1 MKGMTGMEQSHGAL
15 AQRMKLTLD
24 EEQLTNCM
32 RCGFCQMACPTF
44 LETGLEAASPRG
56 RIALM
61 KAVVDGIM
69 EPDESFQSQMDLCLG
84 CRACEP
90 ACPSDVKYGQL
101 IEQTREAIVK
111 EKKFSVPVKLV
122 RKTFLQGI
130 FPHKGRLKFM
140 GKSLKFY
147 QKSGLQKFAR
157 SSGAMK
163 MFPEHL
169 RQLEKVV
176 PTVTGDGLT
185 DLWKKAGFP
194 LRTEKTSSGSDLL
207 IIPAVGEKVSRV
219 GMFRGCIMDVM
230 FAETNVNTVRLLRQ
244 AGFEV
249 ALPDSQVCC
258 GALHA
263 HASEMEDARDLA
275 GQNLIAF
282 KEAGVDYIVS
292 NAGGCG
298 ALLKE
303 YDHLMKDAAD
313 AGQQADARQF
323 AGQLKDISELLQDI
337 GRPLIPLEDK
347 SDETAPVKVTYQ
359 DSCHLRNVMR
369 VQGQPRELIHQMQG
383 VSLCELQG
391 SEVCCGSAGIYNMT
405 QPQMS
410 MDLLD
415 YKMDHVK
422 DTRAEVVI
430 TSNPGCLLQMKW
442 GIERAGVQDHVEAV
456 HLVDFLT
463 ERVRLYDKDQDD

>member
-1 MKGMTGMEQSHGAL
+1 MEKSHGAL

-101 IEQTREAIVK
+101 IEQTRAAIAK
-111 EKKFSVPVKLV
+111 EKEFSIPVKLV
-122 RKTFLQGI
+122 RKTFLEGI
-130 FPHKGRLKFM
+130 FPHKGRLKFV
-140 GKSLKFY
+140 GKTLKFY

-157 SSGAMK
+157 NSGAMK

-169 RQLEKVV
+169 QELERVIPSV
-176 PTVTGDGLT
+176 SGEGLNE
-185 DLWKKAGFP
+185 LWKKTGLPA
-194 LRTEKTSSGSDLL
+194 RTEKTISGADLI
-207 IIPAVGEKVSRV
+207 IIPAVGEMVARV

-230 FAETNVNTVRLLRQ
+230 FAPTNVNTVRLLRQ

-249 ALPDSQVCC
+249 VIPDHQVCC

-263 HASEMEDARDLA
+263 HAGELDDAKSLA
-275 GQNLIAF
+275 AQNVTAF
-282 KEAGVDYIVS
+282 LEAGVDYIAS

-298 ALLKE
+298 ALLRE
-303 YDHLMKDAAD
+303 YDHLMKDEGD
-313 AGQQADARQF
+313 AEQRVLAEKFARQV
-323 AGQLKDISELLQDI
+323 KDISELLKDI
-337 GRPLIPLEDK
+337 GRPLEPIQHAKDGKL
-347 SDETAPVKVTYQ
+347 KVTYQ

-369 VQGQPRELIHQMQG
+369 VQGQPRELIHQLGG

-391 SEVCCGSAGIYNMT
+391 AEVCCGSAGIYNML
-405 QPQMS
+405 QPEMS

-415 YKMDHVK
+415 HKMEHVK
-422 DTRAEVVI
+422 ETHANVVI

-442 GIERAGVQDHVEAV
+442 GIERAGVQDRVEAV
-456 HLVDFLT
+456 HLADFLV
-463 ERVRLYDKDQDD
+463 EQVHLYDKDKDKDV

>member
-1 MKGMTGMEQSHGAL
+1 MQRTEHQAL
-15 AQRMKLTLD
+15 TDRMRLTLD

-32 RCGFCQMACPTF
+32 RCGFCQTACPTF

-69 EPDESFQSQMDLCLG
+69 EPDESFQAQMDLCLG

-101 IEQTREAIVK
+101 IEQTREAIAQ
-111 EKKFSVPVKLV
+111 EKKYSMPVKLA
-122 RKTFLQGI
+122 RKTFLEGL
-130 FPHKGRLKFM
+130 FPHQGRMKFM
-140 GKSLKFY
+140 GKALKFY
-147 QKSGLQKFAR
+147 QKSGLQKLAR
-157 SSGAMK
+157 STGAMK

-169 RQLEKVV
+169 QQLEKALPEVS
-176 PTVTGDGLT
+176 GDGLM
-185 DLWKKAGFP
+185 DLWRKAGFP
-194 LRTEKTSSGSDLL
+194 VRAEKSSSGAKLL
-207 IIPAVGEKVSRV
+207 IIPAVGETIARV

-249 ALPDSQVCC
+249 AVPDAQVCC

-263 HASEMEDARDLA
+263 HSGEMEDAKNLA
-275 GQNLIAF
+275 SKNISAF
-282 KEAGVDYIVS
+282 QEAGVDYIAS

-303 YDHLMKDAAD
+303 YDHLMKEDQNPSIRNAAVT
-313 AGQQADARQF
+313 F
-323 AGQLKDISELLQDI
+323 AGQVKDISELLQGI
-337 GRPLIPLEDK
+337 GRPLLHKEQDPK
-347 SDETAPVKVTYQ
+347 TAAVKVTYQ

-369 VQGQPRELIHQMQG
+369 VQGQPRELMQG
-383 VSLCELQG
+383 IPGVQLCELQG

-405 QPQMS
+405 QPEMS
-410 MDLLD
+410 TDLLD
-415 YKMDHVK
+415 HKMENVEQ
-422 DTRAEVVI
+422 TGAETIV

-442 GIERAGVQDHVEAV
+442 GIERAGTGEHVRAV
-456 HLVDFLT
+456 HLVDLLS
-463 ERVRLYDKDQDD
+463 ESVILDDKMGL

>member
-1 MKGMTGMEQSHGAL
+1 MEKSRGAL

-61 KAVVDGIM
+61 KAVVDGVM
-69 EPDESFQSQMDLCLG
+69 EPDEAFQSQIDLCLG

-101 IEQTREAIVK
+101 IEQTREAIAK
-111 EKKFSVPVKLV
+111 EKEFSLPVKLV
-122 RKTFLQGI
+122 RRTFLQGI
-130 FPHKGRLKFM
+130 FPHKGRLRFM
-140 GKSLKFY
+140 GKTLKLY
-147 QKSGLQKFAR
+147 QTSGLQRFAR
-157 SSGAMK
+157 SSGVLK

-169 RQLEKVV
+169 QQLESVL
-176 PTVTGDGLT
+176 PTVTGDGLM

-194 LRTEKTSSGSDLL
+194 VRTEKTTSGTDML

-230 FAETNVNTVRLLRQ
+230 FAKTNVNTVRLLRQ

-249 ALPDSQVCC
+249 VIPDAQVCC

-263 HASEMEDARDLA
+263 HAGEMDDARNLA
-275 GQNLIAF
+275 SQNLAAF
-282 KEAGVDYIVS
+282 QEAGVDYIAS

-303 YDHLMKDAAD
+303 YDHLMKDD
-313 AGQQADARQF
+313 EDPQLRIQANTF
-323 AGQLKDISELLQDI
+323 AGQVKDISELLRDI
-337 GRPLIPLEDK
+337 GRPLVPLEDHTHQK
-347 SDETAPVKVTYQ
+347 TSVKVTYQ
-359 DSCHLRNVMR
+359 DSCHLRNVMH
-369 VQGQPRELIHQMQG
+369 VQGQPRDLIQQLDG

-391 SEVCCGSAGIYNMT
+391 AEVCCGSAGIYNMT
-405 QPQMS
+405 QPEMS

-415 YKMDHVK
+415 HKMEHVK
-422 DTRAEVVI
+422 DTKAEVVI

-442 GIERAGVQDHVEAV
+442 GVERAGAQDRVEAV
-456 HLVDFLT
+456 HLVDFLS
-463 ERVRLYDKDQDD
+463 ERVHLYDQNNDA

>member
-1 MKGMTGMEQSHGAL
+1 MTGMEKSHGAL

-69 EPDESFQSQMDLCLG
+69 EPDETFQSQMDLCLG

-101 IEQTREAIVK
+101 IEQTREAIAK
-111 EKKFSVPVKLV
+111 EKEFSMPVKLV

-140 GKSLKFY
+140 GKTLKFY

-169 RQLEKVV
+169 QQLEKVLPEV
-176 PTVTGDGLT
+176 AGDGLT

-194 LRTEKTSSGSDLL
+194 VRTEKTASGSDLL
-207 IIPAVGEKVSRV
+207 IIPAVGETISRI

-249 ALPDSQVCC
+249 VIPDSQVCC

-263 HASEMEDARDLA
+263 HAGEMDDARGLA
-275 GQNLIAF
+275 GQNLTAF
-282 KEAGVDYIVS
+282 HESGVDYIAS

-303 YDHLMKDAAD
+303 YDHLMKDNAD
-313 AGQQADARQF
+313 SEQRTRAHRF
-323 AGQLKDISELLQDI
+323 AGQVKDISELLKDI
-337 GRPLIPLEDK
+337 GRPLIPLDDK
-347 SDETAPVKVTYQ
+347 EGETAPVKVTYQ

-369 VQGQPRELIHQMQG
+369 VQGQPRELIHGLQG

-391 SEVCCGSAGIYNMT
+391 AEVCCGSAGIYNMT
-405 QPQMS
+405 QPEMS
-410 MDLLD
+410 TDLLD
-415 YKMDHVK
+415 HKMEHVK
-422 DTRAEVVI
+422 DTRADVVI

-442 GIERAGVQDHVEAV
+442 GIERAGVQDRVEAV
-456 HLVDFLT
+456 HLADFLT
-463 ERVRLYDKDQDD
+463 ERVHLYDNDQEV

>member
-1 MKGMTGMEQSHGAL
+1 MTGMERSHGAL

-69 EPDESFQSQMDLCLG
+69 EPDESFQHQMDLCLG

-101 IEQTREAIVK
+101 IEQTREAIAK
-111 EKKFSVPVKLV
+111 EKAYSLPVKLV

-130 FPHKGRLKFM
+130 FPHKDRLKFM
-140 GKSLKFY
+140 GKTLKFY

-169 RQLEKVV
+169 RQLEQILPSVH
-176 PTVTGDGLT
+176 GDGLT
-185 DLWKKAGFP
+185 ALWKKAGFP
-194 LRTEKTSSGSDLL
+194 VRTEKSLSGFDLL
-207 IIPAVGEKVSRV
+207 IIPPVGEKVARV

-249 ALPDSQVCC
+249 AIPESQGCC

-263 HASEMEDARDLA
+263 HAGEMDDARDLA
-275 GQNLIAF
+275 AQNLIAF
-282 KEAGVDYIVS
+282 REAGVDHIAS

-303 YDHLMKDAAD
+303 YDHLMKEAAD
-313 AGQQADARQF
+313 MDQRSQAIRF
-323 AGQLKDISELLQDI
+323 AGQVKDISELLRDI
-337 GRPLIPLEDK
+337 GRPLTTLEDK
-347 SDETAPVKVTYQ
+347 NTQKTPLKVTYQ

-369 VQGQPRELIHQMQG
+369 VQGQPRELIGQHGG

-391 SEVCCGSAGIYNMT
+391 AEVCCGSAGIYNMT
-405 QPQMS
+405 QPEMS

-415 YKMDHVK
+415 HKMDNVK
-422 DTRAEVVI
+422 DTHAEVVI

-442 GIERAGVQDHVEAV
+442 GIERAGVQDSVEAV
-456 HLVDFLT
+456 HLADFLS
-463 ERVRLYDKDQDD
+463 ERVCLSDKE

>member
-1 MKGMTGMEQSHGAL
+1 MKGMTGMEQSHSAL
-15 AQRMKLTLD
+15 ARRMKLMLD

-69 EPDESFQSQMDLCLG
+69 EPDETFQSQMDLCLG

-90 ACPSDVKYGQL
+90 ACPSDVKYGRL
-101 IEQTREAIVK
+101 IEQTREAITQ
-111 EKKFSVPVKLV
+111 EKKFSMPVKLA

-140 GKSLKFY
+140 GKSLRFY
-147 QKSGLQKFAR
+147 QRSGLQNFAR
-157 SSGAMK
+157 TSGAMK
-163 MFPEHL
+163 MFPPHL
-169 RQLEKVV
+169 QELEKVI
-176 PTVTGDGLT
+176 PEVTGDGLT
-185 DLWKKAGFP
+185 DLWGKSGFP
-194 LRTEKTSSGSDLL
+194 ARNEKTSSGSDVLV
-207 IIPAVGEKVSRV
+207 IPAVGEKVSRV

-249 ALPDSQVCC
+249 VIPENQVCC

-263 HASEMEDARDLA
+263 HASEMEDARELA

-282 KEAGVDYIVS
+282 KEAEVDYIVS

-313 AGQQADARQF
+313 PSQRDDAHRF
-323 AGQLKDISELLQDI
+323 AGQVKDISELLQDI
-337 GRPLIPLEDK
+337 GRPLVPLEHIPGKDV
-347 SDETAPVKVTYQ
+347 TVKVTYQ

-369 VQGQPRELIHQMQG
+369 VQGQPRELIHQMKG

-415 YKMDHVK
+415 HKMEHVK
-422 DTRAEVVI
+422 DTQAEVVI

-442 GIERAGVQDHVEAV
+442 GVDRAGVSDRIQAV
-456 HLVDFLT
+456 HLADFLT
-463 ERVRLYDKDQDD
+463 ERVQFDDREED